1 MNKLVIT
8 LLIALLLIPFA
19 LAGETIRI
27 DFRDANTEAVSVSQ
41 GDRIIL
47 TYFNK
52 EHTIIVNEIKD
63 LSIQIGIFPY
73 SMSPSQIKLNKALTG
88 KLDLNQDKADDIMI
102 QLYDIKNNTAIIIF
116 QESNPEQNKITAKAI
131 NIYPTISSKN
141 NLFLIIS
148 IMLFVVVISAIIL
161 IKNKKQKF
169 INK

>member
-19 LAGETIRI
+19 LAGETVRI

-63 LSIQIGIFPY
+63 SSIQLGIFPY
-73 SMSPSQIKLNKALTG
+73 SMSPSQIKLNKVLTG
-88 KLDLNQDKADDIMI
+88 KLDLNQDKTDDIMI

-141 NLFLIIS
+141 NLFLVS
-148 IMLFVVVISAIIL
+148 IIL
-161 IKNKKQKF
+161 LLIVITLSFLFIKFKKQKF

>member
-8 LLIALLLIPFA
+8 LLIGLFLIPLA
-19 LAGETIRI
+19 LAGETVRI

-52 EHTIIVNEIKD
+52 EHTFIINEIKD
-63 LSIQIGIFPY
+63 ASIQVGIFPY
-73 SMSPSQIKLNKALTG
+73 SMESSQIKLNKVLTG
-88 KLDLNQDKADDIMI
+88 KLDLNQDKKEDIII
-102 QLYDIKNNTAIIIF
+102 QLYDIKNNTAIIVF

-131 NIYPTISSKN
+131 TIYPTINNKN

-148 IMLFVVVISAIIL
+148 VLLLVVVISTMIFIR
-161 IKNKKQKF
+161 NKKQKF

>member
-73 SMSPSQIKLNKALTG
+73 SMSPSQIKLNKVLTG
-88 KLDLNQDKADDIMI
+88 KLDLNQDKADDII
-102 QLYDIKNNTAIIIF
+102 LQLYEVKNNTAILVF
-116 QESNPEQNKITAKAI
+116 QESNPEQNKIAAKTI
-131 NIYPTISSKN
+131 NISPTISSKN
-141 NLFLIIS
+141 NLFLIIG
-148 IMLFVVVISAIIL
+148 ILFLIIIISTIIF
-161 IKNKKQKF
+161 IRNKKQKF